1 MALTKRISDLPAKN
15 STIDSTDLVPI
26 AEVDATT
33 SSGYRTKYVTG
44 SEITSDNALI
54 EFNTQSTTYT
64 LVLSDAN
71 KMVEINN
78 ASANEIIIPLNSAVA
93 FPIGTQILISQLG
106 SGQTSIGKSV
116 GVNLYSE
123 GNKLNISGQYGIA
136 SIIKKSTDLWYVAGN
151 LTT

>member
-15 STIDSTDLVPI
+15 SNIDSTDLVPI

-33 SSGYRTKYVTG
+33 PSGYRTKYVTG

-54 EFNTQSTTYT
+54 EFNLQTANYT

-71 KMVEINN
+71 KMIEMNSS
-78 ASANEIIIPLNSAVA
+78 SAMNFFIPLFSAVA
-93 FPIGTQILISQLG
+93 FPIGTQILISQKGTGAVTIKFTGGTILA
-106 SGQTSIGKSV
+106 
-116 GVNLYSE
+116 E
-123 GNKLNISGQYGIA
+123 GNKLTTIGQYAIA
-136 SIIKKSTDLWYVAGN
+136 TIIKVGDDVWYLSGN